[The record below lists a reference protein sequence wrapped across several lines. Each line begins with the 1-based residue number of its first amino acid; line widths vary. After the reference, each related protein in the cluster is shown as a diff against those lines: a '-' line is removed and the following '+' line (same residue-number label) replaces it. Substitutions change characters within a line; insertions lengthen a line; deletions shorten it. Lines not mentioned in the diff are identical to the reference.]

1 MTDDRYLYGAASGD
15 AGTEEILDGNACSP
29 VPEIDLDAFLGH
41 MSELAGEARRRVA
54 FGGRQIPPRA
64 ATARDRRKP
73 PAEPKV
79 ELVLYTSRE
88 SDKSQRAIRAIE
100 AVLDQYDRSQVRL
113 TMCDLSAR
121 PEEGEADSVVFTPT
135 LVKQGPGPRTAIIG
149 NLDGGEVLRDL
160 LDASGVDRRW
170 DD

>member
-1 MTDDRYLYGAASGD
+1 MTDDRYPYGAASHDGG
-15 AGTEEILDGNACSP
+15 AEEIPDNLGPPSLD
-29 VPEIDLDAFLGH
+29 VDLDAFLDYV
-41 MSELAGEARRRVA
+41 SELAGETRRRTASRSRRLPVPSA
-54 FGGRQIPPRA
+54 
-64 ATARDRRKP
+64 ARDSHKRR
-73 PAEPKV
+73 EPKV

-88 SDKSQRAIRAIE
+88 SEKSQRAIRAVE
-100 AVLDQYDRSQVRL
+100 EVLTHYDRSQVRL

-135 LVKQGPGPRTAIIG
+135 LVKQGPGPKTAIIG

-160 LDASGVDRRW
+160 LDSSGVDRRW

>member
-1 MTDDRYLYGAASGD
+1 MTDDRYPYGAASGD
-15 AGTEEILDGNACSP
+15 ACPP
-29 VPEIDLDAFLGH
+29 VLEIDLDAFLDY
-41 MSELAGEARRRVA
+41 MSELAGETRRRVP
-54 FGGRQIPPRA
+54 FRDRQIPPRA
-64 ATARDRRKP
+64 ATARGRRKP

-100 AVLDQYDRSQVRL
+100 TVLDQYDRSQVRL
-113 TMCDLSAR
+113 TMCDLSAC

>member
-1 MTDDRYLYGAASGD
+1 MTDDHEPYGAASGS
-15 AGTEEILDGNACSP
+15 AGADGNADGTA
-29 VPEIDLDAFLGH
+29 VPPLPGIDLDAFLDS
-41 MSELAGEARRRVA
+41 MSELAGETRRRTA
-54 FGGRQIPPRA
+54 IPGRPFPPRA
-64 ATARDRRKP
+64 GIARDRHKP

-88 SDKSQRAIRAIE
+88 SDKSQRAIRAVQ

-149 NLDGGEVLRDL
+149 NLDGGEVLREL